1 MQITL
6 NGKIHILEKNT
17 SIAAL
22 MSDLQLDPRK
32 IAIEHN
38 LTIIPCSEYND
49 IYITDGDVLEV
60 VQFIGGG

>member
-6 NGKIHILEKNT
+6 NGQTYILEERT
-17 SIAAL
+17 SIASL
-22 MSDLQLDPRK
+22 MNDLQLDPRK

-38 LTIIPCSEYND
+38 LTIIPCSEYKD
-49 IYITDGDVLEV
+49 IYITEGDVLEV